1 MVQLVLVRCSR
12 GVIPGQIMTPLFL
25 ALPLLASLLVPF
37 FVSSSRY
44 YLSVLFS
51 ASTFLAS
58 VIVAARAGSEFMVFQ
73 LGAIT
78 LKADELSCV
87 MLLLTSLLTMLC
99 VIMAK
104 DKSPGYFGLLFL
116 LEFVLAVF
124 FLATDLL
131 TFYITFELSLIP
143 IFFIIGL
150 WGGKKRVY
158 AAFKI
163 FLYTL
168 FGSVGFLISIL
179 YLFAE
184 LGTLEISSLVYLVEN
199 TIPIAAQKL
208 IWIAFFLAF
217 AVKIP
222 MFPLHTWL
230 PDAHVQAPTEGSVM
244 LAGVLIKLG
253 TYGMLKV
260 LLPIFP
266 SLSREFSTLVLS
278 LSAIAVIYTSLV
290 ALAQTDIKK
299 LIAYSSIAHMGIVTA
314 GLFAFNI
321 EGYKG
326 AVFQMVSHGLVSSG
340 LFFCIGSIY
349 DRSATRQIA
358 DHSGIMNFAPKLGF
372 AFVLFSLAAIGLPG
386 TAGFVGEFLALTGL
400 FQSRETFAILCA
412 TGVVLGACYMLYLC
426 KRIIWGTPEGK
437 IFRDIHLHESIPLI
451 TLIILVMFLG
461 LHPSLLLNFL
471 R

>member
-1 MVQLVLVRCSR
+1 
-12 GVIPGQIMTPLFL
+12 
-25 ALPLLASLLVPF
+25 
-37 FVSSSRY
+37 
-44 YLSVLFS
+44 
-51 ASTFLAS
+51 
-58 VIVAARAGSEFMVFQ
+58 
-73 LGAIT
+73 
-78 LKADELSCV
+78 
-87 MLLLTSLLTMLC
+87 
-99 VIMAK
+99 MAK
-104 DKSPGYFGLLFL
+104 DRSSGYLSMLFL

-131 TFYITFELSLIP
+131 TFYIMFELSLVP

-150 WGGKKRVY
+150 WGGKKRVH

-179 YLFAE
+179 YLFME
-184 LGTLEISSLVYLVEN
+184 LGTLEISSLMYLVEE
-199 TIPIAAQKL
+199 TIPVAAQKL
-208 IWIAFFLAF
+208 IWIALFLAF

-222 MFPLHTWL
+222 MFPFHTWL
-230 PDAHVQAPTEGSVM
+230 PDAHVQAPTEGSVI

-253 TYGMLKV
+253 AYGMLKV
-260 LLPIFP
+260 LLPILP
-266 SLSREFSTLVLS
+266 SLSREFSTLALS

-290 ALAQTDIKK
+290 ALAQTDMKK

-349 DRSATRQIA
+349 NRSGTRQIA

-386 TAGFVGEFLALTGL
+386 TAGFVGEFLALAGL
-400 FQSRETFAILCA
+400 FRSTEVFAILCT

-426 KRIIWGTPEGK
+426 KRIIWGSPTGN
-437 IFRDIHLHESIPLI
+437 IFQDIELHEAIPIFTLTILI
-451 TLIILVMFLG
+451 MILG
-461 LHPSLLLNFL
+461 LYPNLLLNFL

>member
-1 MVQLVLVRCSR
+1 MIQLVLARCSER
-12 GVIPGQIMTPLFL
+12 VIPSKIMTPLFL
-25 ALPLLASLLVPF
+25 LLPLFASLIVLF
-37 FVSSSRY
+37 ASNSRY
-44 YLSVLFS
+44 YLSILFS
-51 ASTFLAS
+51 ASTFLIS
-58 VIVAARAGSEFMVFQ
+58 LVLAARTSSEFMVFQ
-73 LGAIT
+73 AGAIT
-78 LKADELSCV
+78 LKVDELSCI

-99 VIMAK
+99 MVMAK
-104 DKSPGYFGLLFL
+104 DRSSGYLSMLFL

-131 TFYITFELSLIP
+131 TFYIMFELSLVP

-150 WGGKKRVY
+150 WGGKKRVH

-179 YLFAE
+179 YLFME
-184 LGTLEISSLVYLVEN
+184 LGTLEISSLMYLVEE
-199 TIPIAAQKL
+199 TIPVAAQKL
-208 IWIAFFLAF
+208 IWIALFLAF

-222 MFPLHTWL
+222 MFPFHTWL
-230 PDAHVQAPTEGSVM
+230 PDAHVQAPTEGSVI

-253 TYGMLKV
+253 AYGMLKV
-260 LLPIFP
+260 LLPILP
-266 SLSREFSTLVLS
+266 SLSREFSTLALS

-290 ALAQTDIKK
+290 ALAQTDMKK

-349 DRSATRQIA
+349 NRSGTRQIA

-386 TAGFVGEFLALTGL
+386 TAGFVGEFLALAGL
-400 FQSRETFAILCA
+400 FRSTEVFAILCT

-426 KRIIWGTPEGK
+426 KRIIWGSPTGN
-437 IFRDIHLHESIPLI
+437 IFQDIELHEAIPIFTLTILI
-451 TLIILVMFLG
+451 MILG
-461 LHPSLLLNFL
+461 LYPNLLLNFL